1 MKNIISINYIPYV
14 IRLKINHIIDI
25 LVVQKT
31 PCMGILIFYATI
43 SIFFSFL
50 CSILEAVLLSINP
63 TFINLKK
70 KEEKPY
76 AITLEE
82 LKKDVDKPLIAILTL
97 NTIAHT
103 VGAILVG
110 VQAKVAYV
118 EIYGD
123 TTRSVFGF
131 TITEDAMVGIVSTVM
146 TILILVASEIIPK
159 TIGATYWRQL
169 ANFTAKTLKAMVLA
183 LKYTGL
189 LWVLQLFTKL
199 VGGKG
204 HHGSALSR
212 EDFTAMAD
220 IAHEDGVFEKSESTI
235 IKNLLRFDE
244 VLAKDI
250 MTPRA
255 VLKMTSEN
263 LSIQEFFTDNP
274 KMQFSRIPV
283 YSENVDHITG
293 FVLKDHILEEIINNN
308 GDVALSEIRRDLLV
322 TRRNTPIPR
331 LFDIL
336 IRKRE
341 HIALVVDEYGSVS
354 GLVTMEDIIET
365 LLGQEIMDES
375 DNVADLQEL
384 ARKNWEQ
391 RAKQSGV
398 INENNS
404 ESTEKK
410 A

>member
-1 MKNIISINYIPYV
+1 MS
-14 IRLKINHIIDI
+14 L
-25 LVVQKT
+25 
-31 PCMGILIFYATI
+31 LIFYAII

-50 CSILEAVLLSINP
+50 CSILEAVLLSINA

-110 VQAKVAYV
+110 VQAKVAYA
-118 EIYGD
+118 EIYGN
-123 TTRSVFGF
+123 TERSFFGIS
-131 TITEDAMVGIVSTVM
+131 ITEDVMVGVVSTIM

-159 TIGATYWRQL
+159 TIGATYWQQL
-169 ANFTAKTLKAMVLA
+169 ANFTAKTLKIMVLL

-204 HHGSALSR
+204 HHGSALTR

-235 IKNLLRFDE
+235 IKNLLGFDE
-244 VLAKDI
+244 VLVKDI

-255 VLKMTSEN
+255 VVKMTSAE
-263 LSIQEFFTDNP
+263 LSIQEFFNENP
-274 KMQFSRIPV
+274 KMRFSRIPI
-283 YSENVDHITG
+283 YSEKVDNITG
-293 FVLKDHILEEIINNN
+293 FVLKDNILEEMIHNN
-308 GDVALSEIRRDLLV
+308 GDAILSEIKRDILV
-322 TRRNTPIPR
+322 TKRNTPIPT
-331 LFDIL
+331 LFDTL

-384 ARKNWEQ
+384 ARKNWEHK
-391 RAKQSGV
+391 AKQSNV
-398 INENNS
+398 IEDNTS
-404 ESTEKK
+404 EPTDTTE
-410 A
+410 